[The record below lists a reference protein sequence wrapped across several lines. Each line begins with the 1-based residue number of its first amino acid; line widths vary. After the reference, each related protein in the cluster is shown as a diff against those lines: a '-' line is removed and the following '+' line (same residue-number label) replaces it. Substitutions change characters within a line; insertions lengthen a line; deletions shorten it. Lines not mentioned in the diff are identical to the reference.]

1 MNIFPGNHFES
12 LNSISTKHSIL
23 KRKKFDLDNQNTKND
38 NRLKAQIINKSIDF
52 GNLERLCR
60 KQGPFAFRREG
71 KIREMAN
78 MTDLSN
84 NKLELELLNTME
96 KANKHDKYIF

>member
-1 MNIFPGNHFES
+1 M
-12 LNSISTKHSIL
+12 
-23 KRKKFDLDNQNTKND
+23 
-38 NRLKAQIINKSIDF
+38 
-52 GNLERLCR
+52 GNLERLSR

-96 KANKHDKYIF
+96 RANKHEKYIFQNQSMSREGARFLSGKPPNMKEINR

>member
-1 MNIFPGNHFES
+1 
-12 LNSISTKHSIL
+12 L
-23 KRKKFDLDNQNTKND
+23 
-38 NRLKAQIINKSIDF
+38 
-52 GNLERLCR
+52 GNLERLSR

-84 NKLELELLNTME
+84 NRLELEILNTMK
-96 KANKHDKYIF
+96 KANKQERYLY